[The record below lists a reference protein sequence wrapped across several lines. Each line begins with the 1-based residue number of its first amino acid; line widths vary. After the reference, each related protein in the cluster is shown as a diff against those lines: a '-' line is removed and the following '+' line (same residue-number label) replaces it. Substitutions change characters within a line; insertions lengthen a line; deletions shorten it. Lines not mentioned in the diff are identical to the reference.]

1 MRRARTLV
9 VVARRVFTDLDLNA
23 HVPARAQPRI
33 GEWGPIRVP
42 STRAKKWARVWVS
55 LVFLVATSALFGLG
69 YWVFTK
75 LNGS

>member
-1 MRRARTLV
+1 M
-9 VVARRVFTDLDLNA
+9 ARRVFTDLDLNEN
-23 HVPARAQPRI
+23 VPARAQPSI

-42 STRAKKWARVWVS
+42 STRAKKWTRVWVS
-55 LVFLVATSALFGLG
+55 LAFVVAASALFLLG